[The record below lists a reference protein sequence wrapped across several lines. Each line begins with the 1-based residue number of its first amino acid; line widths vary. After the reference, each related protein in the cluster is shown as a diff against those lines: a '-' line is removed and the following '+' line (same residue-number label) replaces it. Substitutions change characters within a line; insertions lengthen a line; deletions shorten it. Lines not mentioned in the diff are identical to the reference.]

1 MIKFSKSAYKHSL
14 IPRNLIR
21 SSKFKL
27 YLIISPTQRMVVISL
42 RYSLTTIFLSLRL
55 AKLNR
60 DKKLIESIVMHL
72 KGMSWGLIKPQR
84 TE

>member
-42 RYSLTTIFLSLRL
+42 RYSLTTIFLSL
-55 AKLNR
+55 
-60 DKKLIESIVMHL
+60 DWQS
-72 KGMSWGLIKPQR
+72 
-84 TE
+84 